1 MFIDEGFGSLDES
14 TRERVMQVLDS
25 LAGGDRLIGVI
36 SHVAELKENIEC
48 HLEVKKTARG
58 STIEWKF

>member
-1 MFIDEGFGSLDES
+1 
-14 TRERVMQVLDS
+14 MQVLDS